1 MVGPQE
7 SRMEVLVAEDE
18 RVSRYLLESM
28 LRQWGYDVIACSDGL
43 EAWHALR
50 RENAPPLAILDWMMP
65 HLDGVEVC
73 RRVRQSPALQSV
85 YLLLLTA
92 KDRREDLL
100 EGLQAGA
107 DDYLSKPFDR
117 EELRVRLQV
126 GVRIVQLQRS
136 LANRVRELEEA
147 CAHIRQLQGLLP
159 ICCYC
164 KKIRDDKDYWQQVD
178 IYISRHL
185 GTQFSHGICPE
196 CFEKLVKPQLDR
208 LAPQPE
214 SSEAPALSETA

>member
-1 MVGPQE
+1 
-7 SRMEVLVAEDE
+7 MEILVAEDE

-28 LRQWGYDVIACSDGL
+28 LKQWGYDVVPCADGQ
-43 EAWHALR
+43 EAWQALQQ
-50 RENAPPLAILDWMMP
+50 ENAPPLAILDWMMP
-65 HLDGVEVC
+65 RLDGVEVC
-73 RRVRQSPALQSV
+73 RRVRQSPALRSV

-100 EGLQAGA
+100 EGLRAGA

-126 GVRIVQLQRS
+126 GVRIVELQRS
-136 LANRVRELEEA
+136 LEKRVRELEQA
-147 CAHIRQLQGLLP
+147 CAQIRQLQGLLP

-164 KKIRDDKDYWQQVD
+164 KKIRDDQDYWQQVD
-178 IYISRHL
+178 LYISRHL

-196 CFEKLVKPQLDR
+196 CFEKLVKPKLDR
-208 LAPQPE
+208 LQARQK
-214 SSEAPALSETA
+214 SAEAPVLAETA